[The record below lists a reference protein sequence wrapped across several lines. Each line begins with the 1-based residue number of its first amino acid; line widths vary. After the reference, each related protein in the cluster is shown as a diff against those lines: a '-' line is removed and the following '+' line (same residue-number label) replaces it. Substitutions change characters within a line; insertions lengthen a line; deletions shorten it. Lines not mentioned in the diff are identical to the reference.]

1 MVPQGVQTFGNLGEA
16 RDCSVLV
23 GSRDP
28 AVVSDYGRRSCGLMK
43 YEHSGPIS
51 RQELHIR

>member
-1 MVPQGVQTFGNLGEA
+1 MVPQGVQTFANPGEA
-16 RDCSVLV
+16 RNCSVIV
-23 GSRDP
+23 VYRDP